1 MDQGRPNKKPG
12 LVKAAPSVG
21 LAGKALDQSLGK
33 ASGKPSAPTVK
44 TITRVELLDA
54 VYTACPSLSRAQAR
68 DVFEMTLEEIV
79 SALLRE
85 DSVKLRSFGA
95 FNVRSKRARIGRNPR
110 TGVEAAINARRVM
123 TFKASPSL
131 IARVNGLDA
140 PDDNT

>member
-1 MDQGRPNKKPG
+1 MDQGRPKKPG
-12 LVKAAPSVG
+12 LAKAEPSGGPAAKSLVKS
-21 LAGKALDQSLGK
+21 AGKA
-33 ASGKPSAPTVK
+33 AGKPSAPPSK

-54 VYTACPSLSRAQAR
+54 VYTVCPSLSRAQAR

-79 SALLRE
+79 SAVLRD

-95 FNVRSKRARIGRNPR
+95 FNVRAKRARIGRNPR

-123 TFKASPSL
+123 TFKASPTL

-140 PDDNT
+140 PDDNG

>member
-12 LVKAAPSVG
+12 LVKAPPSVG
-21 LAGKALDQSLGK
+21 PVGKVLDKSLGK
-33 ASGKPSAPTVK
+33 LSASTVK

-79 SALLRE
+79 GALLRGNL
-85 DSVKLRSFGA
+85 VKLRSFGA
-95 FNVRSKRARIGRNPR
+95 FNVRSKRAQIGRNPR
-110 TGVEAAINARRVM
+110 TGVEAAINARRVL

-131 IARVNGLDA
+131 IARVNGLNA
-140 PDDNT
+140 PEDNS

>member
-1 MDQGRPNKKPG
+1 MDQGRPNKKSG
-12 LVKAAPSVG
+12 LVKAAPLVG
-21 LAGKALDQSLGK
+21 KLDKSFGKAV
-33 ASGKPSAPTVK
+33 GKPSAAPAK

-68 DVFEMTLEEIV
+68 NVFEMTLEEIV
-79 SALLRE
+79 GALLRD

-140 PDDNT
+140 PDDNS